1 MANNGVYGS
10 GPKVKN
16 LAKGKDPSALDID
29 MSLDGAKKA
38 FGTGLSYL
46 SWGASQVKS
55 KAADTGITEK
65 ASQAAAAMKAQ
76 SDAVGLTDVA
86 VQAKRNLRSTA

>member
-10 GPKVKN
+10 GPKAKN
-16 LAKGKDPSALDID
+16 LAKGVDPQQEYD

-55 KAADTGITEK
+55 KAAEVGITDK
-65 ASQAAAAMKAQ
+65 ATQAAAAMKA
-76 SDAVGLTDVA
+76 
-86 VQAKRNLRSTA
+86 

>member
-16 LAKGKDPSALDID
+16 LAKGNNPSEEYDL
-29 MSLDGAKKA
+29 SLDGAKKV

-46 SWGASQVKS
+46 SWGAS
-55 KAADTGITEK
+55 
-65 ASQAAAAMKAQ
+65 
-76 SDAVGLTDVA
+76 
-86 VQAKRNLRSTA
+86 